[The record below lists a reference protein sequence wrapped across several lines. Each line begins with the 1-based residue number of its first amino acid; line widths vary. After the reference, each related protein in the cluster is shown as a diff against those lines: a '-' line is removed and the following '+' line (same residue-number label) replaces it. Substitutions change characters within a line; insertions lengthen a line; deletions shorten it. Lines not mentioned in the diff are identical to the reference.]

1 MSVDEE
7 NVMYPSADSEQQQ
20 RQQEKKFQILTETN
34 AAGGPL
40 RVAEARYEK
49 EGGEGAEKRQEE
61 EEKVMQEPFFFSFSP
76 LTTPLQLLGTGSQ
89 ITVGSPWGET

>member
-49 EGGEGAEKRQEE
+49 EGEKEQRSGR
-61 EEKVMQEPFFFSFSP
+61 KKRKR
-76 LTTPLQLLGTGSQ
+76 
-89 ITVGSPWGET
+89 